1 MYSLFLFN
9 KREDDYDEK
18 YKKLS
23 FEEEIDK
30 LHKLIMEKDRLKI
43 IEYLEILFDKN
54 ELSTKNIFDLSVK
67 IFLLMDKISYE
78 FKINNVVEDSL
89 ISNIIKL
96 FNEKSRENIKYFIIL
111 EVDNLLKIMNANTEK
126 FSHVIQQIVI
136 KVKISLK
143 RRLKALKNVI
153 LGKGI
158 SQNENDPQYLIDVHQ
173 MKKQYAELLE
183 NFYNTPMA
191 EMYIRTKVS
200 QLEEEFGSE
209 EQFRQIDSSKLEQ
222 WKELLLESYRMD
234 MDFISRVY
242 KDGCEPMQE
251 QYKKYLEKMGVDDV
265 DITNE
270 HGKSYFVK
278 MMCSDVNITELALK
292 GSDQLVYEIFVA
304 STGLFADEHPDNGS
318 EVKLVK

>member
-1 MYSLFLFN
+1 M
-9 KREDDYDEK
+9 D
-18 YKKLS
+18 KKLEKQEKIALLDVICRYKICIES
-23 FEEEIDK
+23 FTQAIAVLDRK
-30 LHKLIMEKDRLKI
+30 FQALHKNHILEDIDFKNVDNILYNKLSETTREFKNANVDYMYLHDKERDEYFVYSFLGKI
-43 IEYLEILFDKN
+43 IDCYLITLLQMLDIL
-54 ELSTKNIFDLSVK
+54 
-67 IFLLMDKISYE
+67 
-78 FKINNVVEDSL
+78 
-89 ISNIIKL
+89 
-96 FNEKSRENIKYFIIL
+96 
-111 EVDNLLKIMNANTEK
+111 DNLNNILVANVD
-126 FSHVIQQIVI
+126 SI
-136 KVKISLK
+136 VKISLK
-143 RRLKALKNVI
+143 RRLKALKNAI
-153 LGKGI
+153 LGKGM
-158 SQNENDPQYLIDVHQ
+158 SQNDNDPQYLMDVRQ

-234 MDFISRVY
+234 MDFLLRIY
-242 KDGCEPMQE
+242 KDGCKPMQE

-270 HGKSYFVK
+270 HGKSYFVE

-304 STGLFADEHPDNGS
+304 SIGLFADEQPDNGS